1 MTKNNSFIN
10 MIFFA
15 SMGKILIPFESLA
28 SFRAFYF
35 CLPLSIIYLYLHSKI
50 NDKIKFLAFSYFL
63 LCFISVIININLLP
77 ENIDIN
83 MHPFNRLIIHNLI
96 SSFFILSAW
105 IALNSSIEYRWSI
118 IRSACDGFI
127 ITLLIGYLVYILVI
141 MRILPGQI
149 YNNMNVQS
157 QYAYGFLRFSPGA
170 YPNEFGVMSAYFCVL
185 SIYFIITRCVFFN
198 KKYLYF
204 LFLLSFVGMFLATT
218 RAAYI
223 SFIISIVYIFLSF
236 KLKVKMKFITFI
248 LLIIMILIVFIPNDI
263 LQFALN
269 SLNAGYNSAI
279 DSTGSISERY
289 EAWDYGWN
297 FFKTASFPWSRI

>member
-1 MTKNNSFIN
+1 
-10 MIFFA
+10 
-15 SMGKILIPFESLA
+15 
-28 SFRAFYF
+28 
-35 CLPLSIIYLYLHSKI
+35 
-50 NDKIKFLAFSYFL
+50 
-63 LCFISVIININLLP
+63 
-77 ENIDIN
+77 
-83 MHPFNRLIIHNLI
+83 
-96 SSFFILSAW
+96 
-105 IALNSSIEYRWSI
+105 
-118 IRSACDGFI
+118 
-127 ITLLIGYLVYILVI
+127 
-141 MRILPGQI
+141 
-149 YNNMNVQS
+149 MNVQS

-236 KLKVKMKFITFI
+236 KLKMKMKFITFI
-248 LLIIMILIVFIPNDI
+248 LLIIMVLIVFIPNDI
-263 LQFALN
+263 LQFVLTILN
-269 SLNAGYNSAI
+269 TGYNSAI

-297 FFKTASFPWSRI
+297 FFKLHPFLGVGFESPKISMIHNTYLQFLFGFGFVGIFFLLSIFFVICFCFRYQYKNIYKGYNQHYRHLAIIGLINVSLFALSNHNQNQFLTWFTVFLFLSSGCLCKGNYNYPKE